1 MENSEPNAVQWRG
14 RFGQILF
21 AAIAIGCF
29 AIFWYGGK
37 LLGIP
42 AEPRHD
48 GSLLRQPAVSTTVC
62 ALIGAVILLPA
73 CTLFGGVLMR
83 RGRNL
88 AGLAAAC
95 AGFSAW
101 SMRGGPMHEV
111 LFYAPGASV
120 FLVLAVELL
129 LLGAVAVALW
139 LILWRQPPLGPAAAA
154 DRTAATPILV
164 QTLLFFVFV
173 MFFAQT
179 DLKKQ
184 ALAAV
189 FFSGLIA
196 TNVAETYW
204 PAPDSGKWYWIGPL
218 AIGLLGYV
226 IACFTVSGWAE
237 GLREL
242 NGFFVPLARPLPLDY
257 VSAGLCGALLGS
269 WVHPLA
275 PTRMEASA

>member
-1 MENSEPNAVQWRG
+1 MEESESNAARWKG

-21 AAIAIGCF
+21 VTIAIGCF
-29 AIFWYGGK
+29 FIFWFIAK

-48 GSLLRQPAVSTTVC
+48 GSLLRQPAVSTAIS
-62 ALIGAVILLPA
+62 ALIAAVILLPA
-73 CTLFGGVLMR
+73 CALFGSVLMR
-83 RGRNL
+83 KGRNL

-111 LFYAPGASV
+111 LFYAPGTSV
-120 FLVLAVELL
+120 FLVLAVELV

-139 LILWRQPPLGPAAAA
+139 LILWRRPPLPAASPE
-154 DRTAATPILV
+154 RTAATPILV
-164 QTLLFFVFV
+164 QTLLFFVLV

-184 ALAAV
+184 ALGAV
-189 FFSGLIA
+189 FFSALIA

-218 AIGLLGYV
+218 AIGLIGYV
-226 IACFTVSGWAE
+226 VACFTVSGWAD
-237 GLREL
+237 GVREL
-242 NGFFVPLARPLPLDY
+242 NGLFVPLARPLPLDY

-269 WVHPLA
+269 WVHPVGPSPA
-275 PTRMEASA
+275 EAFI